1 MKLLLNLDTNIILII
16 LIILMSSIP
25 YLTKITTYNRNTYS
39 NFILGNILYITT
51 LALVSYYI
59 YINNQQDITFNIN
72 KYDLCVYIILTIIT
86 VIISLL
92 YIEFFNRDNVFYLLP
107 LIPSSVI
114 LINTLIITFY
124 NKEYF
129 IDNVI
134 GCLLLVIGIIIIK
147 IKLISV
153 TFRYI

>member
-72 KYDLCVYIILTIIT
+72 KYDLCVYTILTIIT